1 MTQLISLLAFID
13 RQEYN
18 TVDEQICMAHIITVF
33 VMGTGEDHSRGGW
46 WLKFSPILI
55 GLLGVVA
62 GAIVVTIYHLIAV
75 GWCSQRRATG
85 PPDHGH
91 EGPHHQI
98 QTSLWE
104 EGGSSS
110 TSNSIMAQL
119 IPIIRYS
126 KELEG
131 DTCAVCLCEFKE
143 AEQVRVL
150 PECFHL
156 FHVACV
162 DTWLNS
168 HSSCPLCRADTG
180 GNPRAPEVELP
191 PTGRRILKLCFI

>member
-1 MTQLISLLAFID
+1 
-13 RQEYN
+13 
-18 TVDEQICMAHIITVF
+18 
-33 VMGTGEDHSRGGW
+33 MGNGETDSRPGG
-46 WLKFSPILI
+46 LKFSSIFI

-75 GWCSQRRATG
+75 GWCSRRRATPTG
-85 PPDHGH
+85 PADGH
-91 EGPHHQI
+91 QGPHQI
-98 QTSLWE
+98 QTSQQ

-180 GNPRAPEVELP
+180 GSGTPRAPEAEL
-191 PTGRRILKLCFI
+191 RLQVA